1 MLDTR
6 KVRKIIRENKA
17 ALNFLKEEEE
27 KEKKQ
32 KKAVQTKRREKS
44 KI

>member
-32 KKAVQTKRREKS
+32 KKSSTDQTQRKV
-44 KI
+44 